1 MEILALTGEPA
12 DTSKMLLTDSE
23 AATLMGLGRA
33 YVYRLVMQ
41 GKLDS
46 LKIGRNRRVPL
57 WVPYSFIREQTNSY
71 GKAS

>member
-1 MEILALTGEPA
+1 MEILAPAAEPA
-12 DTSKMLLTDSE
+12 DTSKILLTVGE
-23 AATLMGLGRA
+23 AANLMGLGRT

-41 GKLDS
+41 GELVS

-57 WVPYSFIREQTNSY
+57 WALHAFIHEQTNAY